1 MATFKLEVITPLKL
15 VLENEVEKVI
25 LRTTEGDMGVL
36 ANHAPLVAELAVGEM
51 KIVFNKGNEEIY
63 FVSGGFLEVS
73 KERTL
78 VLADEAINIKDI
90 DVETARKEAELAKQK
105 LAKLKEDKDIAV
117 TQRALES
124 ALTKVGMAERR

>member
-15 VLENEVEKVI
+15 VISEDAERVI
-25 LRTTEGDMGVL
+25 LRTTEGDMGIL

-51 KIVFNKGNEEIY
+51 KIKSNGNEERF
-63 FVSGGFLEVS
+63 FVSGGFLEIS

-105 LAKLKEDKDIAV
+105 LAKLKEDRDIAV

-124 ALTKVGMAERR
+124 ALTKVGMVEGR